1 MRIIPK
7 KTKVSTEFF
16 RGVSLWD
23 VLVGFF
29 GILVMF
35 LVFLSSLPGKL
46 WLELVLFFVFG
57 LLLVRIDEAPN
68 YKFLLQLVRHFS
80 HERRFQKME
89 HSAAP
94 AGQTGKPSR
103 KERKL
108 ARRKAD
114 AKKKGGRRKGK
125 KKGAQPPPA
134 PETEAAQASAGQE
147 DPDQD
152 PVLDEELLRRVDEVL
167 KEEPAV
173 KESPE
178 DLEDLPLTRKDRRL
192 AAKAQKREA
201 KQ

>member
-94 AGQTGKPSR
+94 AGQTGKPAR

-108 ARRKAD
+108 ARRKAG

-125 KKGAQPPPA
+125 RKARSPLPPRRRRPPKPPP
-134 PETEAAQASAGQE
+134 
-147 DPDQD
+147 
-152 PVLDEELLRRVDEVL
+152 VRRI
-167 KEEPAV
+167 PTRTPSWRRSCCAV
-173 KESPE
+173 WMKC
-178 DLEDLPLTRKDRRL
+178 
-192 AAKAQKREA
+192 
-201 KQ
+201 

>member
-94 AGQTGKPSR
+94 AGQTGKPAR
-103 KERKL
+103 KERRL
-108 ARRKAD
+108 ARREAD
-114 AKKKGGRRKGK
+114 AKKKEKKGGRRKWK

-134 PETEAAQASAGQE
+134 PETETAQVSAGQE

-152 PVLDEELLRRVDEVL
+152 PVLE
-167 KEEPAV
+167 
-173 KESPE
+173 
-178 DLEDLPLTRKDRRL
+178 
-192 AAKAQKREA
+192 
-201 KQ
+201 

>member
-94 AGQTGKPSR
+94 AGQTGKPAR

-108 ARRKAD
+108 ARRKAG

-125 KKGAQPPPA
+125 KKE
-134 PETEAAQASAGQE
+134 PETIILVLHMLTKDIASVTASFCGRQSSIHCSHSNFYLNWLY
-147 DPDQD
+147 QFNA
-152 PVLDEELLRRVDEVL
+152 RN
-167 KEEPAV
+167 
-173 KESPE
+173 
-178 DLEDLPLTRKDRRL
+178 
-192 AAKAQKREA
+192 
-201 KQ
+201 

>member
-46 WLELVLFFVFG
+46 WIELVLFFIFG

-80 HERRFQKME
+80 HERRFQKMD

-94 AGQTGKPSR
+94 TAQTEKRSR

-108 ARRKAD
+108 ARQQAHGTQKE
-114 AKKKGGRRKGK
+114 KKGGRRKGK
-125 KKGAQPPPA
+125 K
-134 PETEAAQASAGQE
+134 
-147 DPDQD
+147 
-152 PVLDEELLRRVDEVL
+152 
-167 KEEPAV
+167 
-173 KESPE
+173 
-178 DLEDLPLTRKDRRL
+178 
-192 AAKAQKREA
+192 
-201 KQ
+201 